1 MPPRKQPS
9 QTRSRSHVIT
19 PSLPSTQLRNLRV
32 SLQSQSPLASQSSQA
47 VLGVGRDGTPPPEQG
62 WWENTSKE
70 WDNDAKPG
78 GKSTYQL
85 LLEYFDDPR
94 NLDYWNGAGG
104 GSAKKGAKACRRW
117 LYEQRAPS
125 RRSAR
130 AIGMKYRMI
139 KEKWKKAEEFRY
151 RTGSG
156 RGMTLIE
163 DAPDGQRETIIDEVD
178 ANRLC
183 PDFKEWHAIFKGRTA
198 GDPRQQAPNDAE
210 NDRSTELLGQMVGYE
225 PSPLPDDSPS
235 FPDPTQR
242 SPSPYASVSRALGL
256 GSSFGDDFNT
266 DDTPEDFGP
275 SSSNMETQSFNPNDL
290 VAQSL
295 RDRATVN
302 QAQEHFDSQESE
314 FLDQQLQFA
323 RDITQS
329 QQEQTRIRAQANAS
343 TQKYQEKKLE
353 LAERD
358 IELRRKADIMKSA
371 TKMVET
377 GRVAWNEA
385 LEEAKRAY
393 DML

>member
-9 QTRSRSHVIT
+9 QTCSRSHP
-19 PSLPSTQLRNLRV
+19 PS
-32 SLQSQSPLASQSSQA
+32 ASQSSQA
-47 VLGVGRDGTPPPEQG
+47 VLGVGKDGTPPPEQG

-156 RGMTLIE
+156 KGMSLIE

-178 ANRLC
+178 DTANKLC

-210 NDRSTELLGQMVGYE
+210 NDM
-225 PSPLPDDSPS
+225 
-235 FPDPTQR
+235 
-242 SPSPYASVSRALGL
+242 SR
-256 GSSFGDDFNT
+256 
-266 DDTPEDFGP
+266 
-275 SSSNMETQSFNPNDL
+275 
-290 VAQSL
+290 
-295 RDRATVN
+295 
-302 QAQEHFDSQESE
+302 
-314 FLDQQLQFA
+314 
-323 RDITQS
+323 
-329 QQEQTRIRAQANAS
+329 
-343 TQKYQEKKLE
+343 
-353 LAERD
+353 
-358 IELRRKADIMKSA
+358 
-371 TKMVET
+371 
-377 GRVAWNEA
+377 
-385 LEEAKRAY
+385 
-393 DML
+393 